1 MTEVLKWV
9 TAVLAIWG
17 AVSILAAVFWALVG
31 RKIFRP
37 RPVQPSR
44 LSETFVGDPLH
55 WSDGSEVD
63 PAELDAQ
70 VDRGER

>member
-9 TAVLAIWG
+9 TAGLAIWG
-17 AVSILAAVFWALVG
+17 AVSILIAIFWVLVG

-44 LSETFVGDPLH
+44 LSETFV
-55 WSDGSEVD
+55 SDKSVD
-63 PAELDAQ
+63 TVNDVILEMRRRARRNGGL
-70 VDRGER
+70 